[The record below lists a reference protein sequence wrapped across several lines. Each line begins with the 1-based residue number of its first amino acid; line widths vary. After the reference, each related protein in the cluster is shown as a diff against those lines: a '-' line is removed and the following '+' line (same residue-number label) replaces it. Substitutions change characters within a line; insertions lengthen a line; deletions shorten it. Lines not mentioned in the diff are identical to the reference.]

1 MRINRLLFGLLT
13 IFLATG
19 AYAQGNYHK
28 GVLHLK
34 KGKAQEV
41 YIEIDFEFPQRFQQG
56 ITYLEPKDYDKY
68 VSTGKLKSKMKQKM
82 EPKHFT
88 GFSLEDGREWHT
100 VLYTD
105 LTGRA
110 IKMIPKRMTLELVA
124 DGPIKVYKMY
134 SRTTGKINQE
144 LADVFFEDRAN
155 LVNYIQDNFQLLVL
169 KDKKNPTNI
178 VQINLLNY
186 IGDNAR
192 VKENYDN
199 NHYGLRNQFSSGF
212 KMGKYVN
219 KEFEAAFLRMIDD
232 YNQDGEVDSEARSR

>member
-1 MRINRLLFGLLT
+1 MLLFF
-13 IFLATG
+13 ISVAT
-19 AYAQGNYHK
+19 YAQGNYHK

-34 KGKAQEV
+34 KGKAKEV

-56 ITYLEPKDYDKY
+56 ITYMEPKDFDKFMK
-68 VSTGKLKSKMKQKM
+68 TGKIKGKMKQKM
-82 EPKHFT
+82 EPKHFES
-88 GFSLEDGREWHT
+88 FSLEDGREFKT
-100 VLYTD
+100 VWYAD
-105 LTGRA
+105 LTGKA
-110 IKMIPKRMTLELVA
+110 IKMIPNRMTLEQVA
-124 DGPIKVYKMY
+124 EGPINVYKLY

-169 KDKKNPTNI
+169 KDKKNPTNV

-199 NHYGLRNQFSSGF
+199 NQYGLRNQFSDGF

-232 YNQDGEVDSEARSR
+232 YNQESTTDSEARSR